1 MSITAMKLTEPR
13 AACSRPE
20 PRFPGRGRRTANP
33 GRSRISVAAR
43 IAGLALVAT
52 TLTNPTANAN
62 TNLGASKPTAGAP
75 ATPSIT
81 RPTGT
86 SSPSTETVSSLQ
98 RRTRLSPSDGKA
110 WTDLAAAYVRRAYET
125 GDPTFYPAAANALD
139 RSSRLLNNNPSVH
152 MVRAELNL
160 ALHNFAAARTEA
172 AAVLRARPNS
182 FEAHLALTD
191 ATIELGDYTSAS
203 MLVDGLV
210 DQHPGVASLSRLSY
224 LRQLNGDI
232 LGAETAMRAAVS
244 AAPERSLD
252 RAVALAYLGDV
263 LLERGKGPA
272 AKRAFS
278 EALSIHEGSATAAM
292 GIARLAAADHEWESA
307 SSTLDRLLDRVPLP
321 GALGLSAEISRAR
334 KDRAAET
341 SANQLVDA
349 SVALFKSNGAIVDA
363 ELALLLAD
371 RGPSNAPEA
380 LAAARN
386 AYSARKTIF
395 TQDAMAWALVQSG
408 RSQQAVPFITAATAT
423 NPAVASVR
431 WHAAVIFDAVG
442 NIAAAKREMAAALR
456 NRWFSPAQQSD
467 VVALARKLGVAV

>member
-1 MSITAMKLTEPR
+1 MKLTTPR

-20 PRFPGRGRRTANP
+20 PRFAGHGRRTANP
-33 GRSRISVAAR
+33 GRPRISVAAR
-43 IAGLALVAT
+43 IAGLVLVST
-52 TLTNPTANAN
+52 ILTNPTANAN
-62 TNLGASKPTAGAP
+62 TDLGATKPRASTPAP
-75 ATPSIT
+75 PSTT
-81 RPTGT
+81 RGTGT
-86 SSPSTETVSSLQ
+86 SSPSTATVASLE
-98 RRTRLSPSDGKA
+98 RKTGLSPSDGKA
-110 WTDLAAAYVRRAYET
+110 WNDLAAAYVRRAYET
-125 GDPTFYPAAANALD
+125 GDPSFYPAAAKALE
-139 RSSRLLNNNPSVH
+139 RSSRLLNNNPNVR
-152 MVRAELNL
+152 MVRANLNL
-160 ALHNFAAARTEA
+160 ALHKFAVAQTEA
-172 AAVLRARPNS
+172 AAVLRTRPNS
-182 FEAHLALTD
+182 FEARLALAD
-191 ATIELGDYTSAS
+191 ATIEIGDYTSAS

-272 AKRAFS
+272 AKRAFT

-292 GIARLAAADHEWESA
+292 GIARLEAADHEWEGA

-321 GALGLSAEISRAR
+321 GALGLAAEISRAR
-334 KDRAAET
+334 QDRPAET
-341 SANQLVDA
+341 AANQLVDA
-349 SVALFKSNGAIVDA
+349 SIALFRSNGAVVDA

-371 RGPSNAPEA
+371 RGPSNAPKA
-380 LAAARN
+380 LVAARN
-386 AYSARKTIF
+386 AYGARKTIF

-408 RSQQAVPFITAATAT
+408 RTPEAVPFITAATAT

-442 NIAAAKREMAAALR
+442 NTSAAKREVAAAVQ
-456 NRWFSPAQQSD
+456 NQWFSLAQRPD